1 MERTTKDYLDIIERT
16 RLLYNTLGELG
27 EVAEYSVKS
36 GNGLSRKGGNS
47 VFLKNAVLH
56 ELAYLAREHTD
67 LDLEEVL
74 DVYIDCDALMERYGR
89 VLQKQSVCQQLIR
102 NFYADGEAS
111 DMLRPVVAK
120 MGSEHVPILVL
131 MVLKVLP
138 RLSAKDGDVKDIKG
152 DYERTF
158 SFLYSTCQ
166 AVNLQTIP
174 TLSELEGEVRRNP
187 EVMCRFHLIGVMNTA
202 LIAYSSLSTPEN
214 LSRTN
219 AEERAR
225 QFIPDLSG
233 IWVEEEPSTM
243 FWQFEEIANGHYLR
257 QYTLDNEHRIMTYT
271 EYHIRFMDEGE
282 EVLAIVMHP
291 QLVRD
296 IVQNVPI
303 PPEHAAYLT
312 CSIEEDCLYFEPRT
326 TDSRWLHLRQLTR
339 SKQEVFFQHCLDDE
353 HYTKTNRFA
362 DDEYT
367 FRLCLHTIT
376 EDALFFEME
385 EEGSLLRVPKSM
397 HPQLPDVHFG
407 ENAGLLRFKDSLYLA
422 LDDRHLYFE
431 ITTRRQRK
439 KLGITSCKE
448 HSEPWRDY
456 REAEGDHCRP
466 SGGE

>member
-16 RLLYNTLGELG
+16 RLLYNTLEELG

-56 ELAYLAREHTD
+56 ELAYLAREHTN
-67 LDLEEVL
+67 LDLEQVL

-102 NFYADGEAS
+102 YFYADGKVTDS
-111 DMLRPVVAK
+111 LRPVVAE

-131 MVLKVLP
+131 MMLKVLP
-138 RLSAKDGDVKDIKG
+138 RLSARGGDVKDIKG

-166 AVNLQTIP
+166 AVNLKTIP
-174 TLSELEGEVRRNP
+174 TLSELEGEVRQKP
-187 EVMCRFHLIGVMNTA
+187 EVMCRFHLIGVVNTA

-214 LSRTN
+214 LSRTS

-233 IWVEEEPSTM
+233 IWVEEEPSTV

-257 QYTLDNEHRIMTYT
+257 RYTLDNEQRSLTYT
-271 EYHIRFMDEGE
+271 EYHVRFMDNGE
-282 EVLAIVMHP
+282 EKLAIVMHP
-291 QLVRD
+291 QLIRD
-296 IVQNVPI
+296 IVKGALI
-303 PPEHAAYLT
+303 PPEHAAFMR
-312 CSIEEDCLYFEPRT
+312 CHIEKDCLRFEPKT
-326 TDSRWLHLRQLTR
+326 SDSKWLHLRQLTR
-339 SKQEVFFQHCLDDE
+339 SKQEDFFQHCLDDE

-422 LDDRHLYFE
+422 FDDRHLVFE
-431 ITTRRQRK
+431 ITTEEQRK
-439 KLGITSCKE
+439 KLGI
-448 HSEPWRDY
+448 
-456 REAEGDHCRP
+456 EAPLKSP
-466 SGGE
+466 SKLG